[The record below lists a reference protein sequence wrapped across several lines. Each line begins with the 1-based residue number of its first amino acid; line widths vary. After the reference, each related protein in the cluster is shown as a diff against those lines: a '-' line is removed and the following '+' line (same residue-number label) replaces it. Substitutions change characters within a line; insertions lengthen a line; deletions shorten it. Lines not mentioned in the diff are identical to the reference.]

1 MSKRLALAVFTL
13 AATSVLVP
21 LQFAAATTV
30 AACHPALKS
39 VALATPSVPGG
50 ASDKV
55 TVVLS
60 CATPAAVK
68 LQLKG
73 FKGVSVPT
81 SVVVARRKA
90 SATATVRTAVTRA
103 ARHGDIQAVLGRIHR
118 DAALTVTRTPPLCRS
133 PRLSALSLPD
143 LTFVGSQVDAT
154 IRLTCAPISPIRVSL
169 SSTNSHL
176 PVPARVT
183 VGRYYDTMTVP
194 LNPKSDELGQF
205 VAKLTARYGSRALS
219 RTITVDP
226 GLSSF
231 TIPSCSEPNC
241 VDPEAL
247 FTGVIPA
254 GGYTVH
260 MASSSAAVTVP
271 ATVTFQAGSLGGDF
285 NATVQTVAKDTVV
298 TLSATF
304 GGRTLR
310 ASTTILA
317 PWNSSD
323 GVTLLSQAGAGPV
336 YGQEFDLEYE
346 VLLSNP
352 APAGGLT
359 VTFSSPSSAVE
370 LQQTSTDITAG
381 TDNGYVYINTAD
393 VTSPVHTE
401 LDAVVD
407 GVQASLPIVIEPG
420 LSSFTNVPA
429 SVTGGDGFTADLN
442 LAGPVDTATTVV
454 LQSTDGVLSVPAT
467 VVVPAGQSSVSF
479 QATTVQVSSDT
490 DATIYAYLG
499 NGNISSSTVTITP
512 PS

>member
-1 MSKRLALAVFTL
+1 MPKRLVLAVLTL
-13 AATSVLVP
+13 AAFAVLVP

-39 VALATPSVPGG
+39 VALVTPSVPGG

-60 CATPAAVK
+60 CAAPSAVK
-68 LQLKG
+68 VQLRG
-73 FKGVSVPT
+73 FKGVSVPA

-90 SATATVRTAVTRA
+90 SAAATVRTAATRA
-103 ARHGDIQAVLGRIHR
+103 ARHGDIQATLGRTHR
-118 DAALTVTRTPPLCRS
+118 DVALTVTRTPPSCRS
-133 PRLSALSLPD
+133 PRLTALSLPD
-143 LTFVGSQVDAT
+143 LTYVGSQVAAT

-169 SSTNSHL
+169 SSSSSYL
-176 PVPARVT
+176 PVPATVT
-183 VGRYYDTMTVP
+183 VGRYYDALEVP
-194 LNPKSDELGQF
+194 LTPKADELGQF
-205 VAKLTARYGSRALS
+205 AAKVTARYSSRTLS
-219 RTITVDP
+219 RTITIDP
-226 GLSSF
+226 GLASF

-241 VDPEAL
+241 VDPDAL
-247 FTGVIPA
+247 FTGVIPT

-260 MASSSAAVTVP
+260 LASSNAAVTVP
-271 ATVTFQAGSLGGDF
+271 ATVTFQAGSLGGGF
-285 NATVQTVAKDTVV
+285 NATVNTVTQNTVV

-304 GGRTLR
+304 AGRTLR

-323 GVTLLSQAGAGPV
+323 GVTLSAEAGPGPV
-336 YGQEFDLEYE
+336 YGQEFDLEYQ

-352 APAGGLT
+352 APASGET

-370 LQQTSTDITAG
+370 LQATSTEIVAG
-381 TDNGYVYINTAD
+381 TDNGYVDINTAD

-420 LSSFTNVPA
+420 LSSFTDVPT
-429 SVTGGDGFTADLN
+429 SVTGGEGFTATLN
-442 LAGPVDTATTVV
+442 LAGPVDTATTVG

-479 QATTVQVSSDT
+479 KATTVQVSSDT
-490 DATIYAYLG
+490 NATIYAYLG
-499 NGNISSSTVTITP
+499 NGNINSSTVTITP